1 MIINNPPYEK
11 MIEHNGKEVTVHL
24 WKNEEIGQLEDY
36 PMYHITSEGRVFSWR
51 KGKFLKYRF
60 LNQKETKD
68 GNKKYYVRYL
78 LKNATTGQKDEMLAH
93 VLVWK
98 LFGDYPIPEDGV
110 VHHISGDSLDNR
122 LINLQ
127 ALTKEELDKIAG
139 GFQLGVERKVVDS
152 STFARDGHDFPFT
165 KMKYFERRDDAA
177 KYLNMDMKEFET
189 FLKREPEEIFCED
202 IKAWHA
208 PDGRIV
214 LKFKKKY
221 SKKEDLI
228 YYEI

>member
-1 MIINNPPYEK
+1 ML
-11 MIEHNGKEVTVHL
+11 EVVT
-24 WKNEEIGQLEDY
+24 I
-36 PMYHITSEGRVFSWR
+36 
-51 KGKFLKYRF
+51 
-60 LNQKETKD
+60 
-68 GNKKYYVRYL
+68 
-78 LKNATTGQKDEMLAH
+78 
-93 VLVWK
+93 
-98 LFGDYPIPEDGV
+98 
-110 VHHISGDSLDNR
+110 
-122 LINLQ
+122 
-127 ALTKEELDKIAG
+127 
-139 GFQLGVERKVVDS
+139 
-152 STFARDGHDFPFT
+152 FPFT